1 MRCART
7 WAATVRSRIAP
18 FGNGHSRV
26 GQPIL
31 AAGKIACP
39 TSNRPRQ
46 PTRARGGAG
55 RNVQPQQS
63 CQAQPSTE
71 ESESLR
77 YQIGTSNE
85 GRGGRCYLPY
95 AFTEHGVVMLSSGHP
110 QGVGPQNRTDRSR
123 PKTTGPHPGRLF
135 ISGLRHSQTDTTT
148 NHGARSAARATR
160 NTTHPAARAPWPPGK
175 GRTPSDNPR
184 GSCAPRPGCCT
195 GHPACARW
203 QSPPSMSIL
212 MKSTRGSFNAA
223 TSLSIVVSGTR
234 TLGCADSGHITTLL
248 AAKLVSSRFSVRVS
262 SLSHTPFGYTI
273 TRPPA
278 VSAARLR
285 RMHSTLEGE
294 ISIETT
300 VCAPASSAWR
310 VKSPSLAPQS
320 STTSPAGP

>member
-184 GSCAPRPGCCT
+184 GSCAPRPGWRT

-203 QSPPSMSIL
+203 QSLPSIATL
-212 MKSTRGSFNAA
+212 LKSTPGSFNSA
-223 TSLSIVVSGTR
+223 T
-234 TLGCADSGHITTLL
+234 
-248 AAKLVSSRFSVRVS
+248 RFSVRVS
-262 SLSHTPFGYTI
+262 SLSHPPFGYTI

-320 STTSPAGP
+320 STTSPA